1 MKMQTKIRSMLDNPE
16 FWAKVEKPIHLSD
29 GEIAAKTAISPC
41 HMRTTCAVFSCGFG
55 IIIGC

>member
-16 FWAKVEKPIHLSD
+16 FWAKVEKPIHPSD

-41 HMRTTCAVFSCGFG
+41 HLQST
-55 IIIGC
+55 